1 MKIKFIHIVFIIF
14 ISLKIS
20 AVIFTNYINGLN
32 ISSVSSS
39 DISSN
44 SYNFISKDSLY
55 NYLKL
60 SKLISDSL
68 AVKYIDLGEI
78 ESKILE
84 IPYVDEVLSFI
95 DIESNFKLEI
105 IEKKPIMDLKDYD
118 FILSN
123 KGEKIPKIDDLSLS
137 IKSCFGKVD
146 SIAFGDLA
154 ALGNYIS
161 NDNFFINHIK
171 YIYSDSTSFYFSLND
186 FDYNVKLG
194 DLNRFENKLKKYKGF
209 YAAKVNTDFLQ
220 KYNKLNLNF
229 NNQVIAQKK

>member
-68 AVKYIDLGEI
+68 AVKHIDLGEI

-84 IPYVDEVLSFI
+84 IP
-95 DIESNFKLEI
+95 
-105 IEKKPIMDLKDYD
+105 
-118 FILSN
+118 
-123 KGEKIPKIDDLSLS
+123 LSL
-137 IKSCFGKVD
+137 I
-146 SIAFGDLA
+146 
-154 ALGNYIS
+154 
-161 NDNFFINHIK
+161 HI
-171 YIYSDSTSFYFSLND
+171 
-186 FDYNVKLG
+186 
-194 DLNRFENKLKKYKGF
+194 
-209 YAAKVNTDFLQ
+209 
-220 KYNKLNLNF
+220 
-229 NNQVIAQKK
+229 

>member
-32 ISSVSSS
+32 ITSVSSS

-44 SYNFISKDSLY
+44 SYNFISNDSLY

-68 AVKYIDLGEI
+68 AAKNIDLGEI
-78 ESKILE
+78 ESKLLE

-123 KGEKIPKIDDLSLS
+123 KGEIIPRIDDLSLS

-146 SIAFGDLA
+146 SITFDDLA
-154 ALGNYIS
+154 ALGNHIS

-171 YIYSDSTSFYFSLND
+171 YIYSDSTSFYFSVND

-220 KYNKLNLNF
+220 NYNKLNLNF

>member
-32 ISSVSSS
+32 ITSISSS

-44 SYNFISKDSLY
+44 SYNFISLDSIY
-55 NYLKL
+55 NHLKL
-60 SKLISDSL
+60 SKLISDSIV
-68 AVKYIDLGEI
+68 VKSIDLAKI

-84 IPYVDEVLSFI
+84 IPYIDEVLSFI

-105 IEKKPIMDLKDYD
+105 IEKKPIIDLKDYD

-123 KGEKIPKIDDLSLS
+123 KGEIIPRINDLSLS
-137 IKSCFGKVD
+137 VKSFFGKVD
-146 SIAFGDLA
+146 SVTFGDLA
-154 ALGNYIS
+154 KLGNYIS
-161 NDNFFINHIK
+161 NDNFFINHIN
-171 YIYSDSTSFYFSLND
+171 YIYSDSTSFYFSVND
-186 FDYNVKLG
+186 FDYYVKLG
-194 DLNRFENKLKKYKGF
+194 DLNQFENKLKKYKGF
-209 YAAKVNTDFLQ
+209 YAAKVNADFLQ
-220 KYNKLNLNF
+220 NFNNLNLNF